1 MAEKRE
7 EVFSDVS
14 TCVKVTRRGGRVG
27 LRNSSAGASMP
38 ANITV
43 YTLTRPVTLNREAF
57 LTPSFVVFFSLGT
70 EFGTAL
76 ETLEVWE
83 CASSAAQK
91 SHEKLGR
98 SYKRETWE
106 AWGVEQMENEQ

>member
-27 LRNSSAGASMP
+27 LRNSSAGESMP
-38 ANITV
+38 ANITA
-43 YTLTRPVTLNREAF
+43 YTLTRPFTLNREAF
-57 LTPSFVVFFSLGT
+57 LAPSFVVFFSLGT

-76 ETLEVWE
+76 EVEVWE

-98 SYKRETWE
+98 SYRRETWE
-106 AWGVEQMENEQ
+106 AWGVEQTENEQ

>member
-27 LRNSSAGASMP
+27 LRNSSAGA
-38 ANITV
+38 NITI
-43 YTLTRPVTLNREAF
+43 YTLTRPFTLNREAF
-57 LTPSFVVFFSLGT
+57 LAPSFVVFFSLGT

-76 ETLEVWE
+76 EVEVWE

-98 SYKRETWE
+98 SYRRETWE
-106 AWGVEQMENEQ
+106 AWGVEQTENEQ